1 LTLVCAPPI
10 LYGSFAVRFRREG
23 AMGGLIIRFIIMTVA
38 VLIAGS
44 VIPGFTIASPLDAF
58 IAAVILSLLNS
69 FVRPILVL
77 LTLPINLL
85 TLGLFTLVINGILV
99 ALTALFVKGFT
110 IDGFFSAILGAL
122 VVSIVATLLNLLVGD
137 KKEKK

>member
-1 LTLVCAPPI
+1 MVGLLT
-10 LYGSFAVRFRREG
+10 RFVV
-23 AMGGLIIRFIIMTVA
+23 MTVA

-44 VIPGFTIASPLDAF
+44 IIPGFWVGSLLGAF
-58 IAAVILSLLNS
+58 LAAVILSLLNS

-85 TLGLFTLVINGILV
+85 TLGLFTLVIN
-99 ALTALFVKGFT
+99 ALLMAATAKFVKEVSV
-110 IDGFFSAILGAL
+110 DGFVSAMLGAL
-122 VVSIVATLLNLLVGD
+122 VISIVATLLNLLVGV

>member
-1 LTLVCAPPI
+1 
-10 LYGSFAVRFRREG
+10 
-23 AMGGLIIRFIIMTVA
+23 MGGLIIRFVVMTVA

-44 VIPGFTIASPLDAF
+44 VIPGFRIDSPLDAF

-85 TLGLFTLVINGILV
+85 TLGLFTLVINGLLV
-99 ALTALFVKGFT
+99 AATAAFVKGFS
-110 IDGFFSAILGAL
+110 IDGFGSAFLGAL

-137 KKEKK
+137 KKKEKA